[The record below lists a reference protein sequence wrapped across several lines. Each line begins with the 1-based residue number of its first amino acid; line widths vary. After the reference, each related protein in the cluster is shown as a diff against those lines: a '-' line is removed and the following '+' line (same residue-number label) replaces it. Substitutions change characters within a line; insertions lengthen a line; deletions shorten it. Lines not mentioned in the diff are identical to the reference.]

1 MRATSIGHAGIL
13 VQTRQAT
20 IVCDPWFLP
29 AFLGSWFVFPRN
41 DQLSPKLMAA
51 IESPDYLYISHQHAD
66 HLDEPWL
73 ANHIDKTTKVLLPN
87 FATRELERRL
97 SKLGFTNFVRTENGK
112 ETNLGDGLM
121 IAIHVESAI
130 ADGPGGDSAI
140 VISDGESRL
149 VNQNDCRTGDLGALT
164 VHGSVDMHWLQF
176 SGAIWYPM
184 VYDEPHESLMQQA
197 RSKVESQFARSM
209 KYVSRVDA
217 RVIVPSAGPPCFLDE
232 DLFSANMITGD
243 ELSIFPDQTEFI
255 KRLVA
260 SGNDRAVLNIPGTTI
275 EISPSSIVVTHP
287 MSDELVQRPFAHK
300 EEYLREY
307 QADWSEWLSD
317 YKATWP
323 QQKTDLLTQ
332 LQDWWQPLLAMAP
345 TLRTAIGGGCLLKT
359 DDAEMYID
367 FANGLVVPFADQK
380 YRYRFVTARPLLEK
394 TVAERAVDWSN
405 SLFLSCR
412 FTAWRDGAY
421 NEFLYNFF
429 KSLSVERMRR
439 AETEAIRRTTPEGA
453 ATQLSEEIEIDGY
466 VMQRLCPH
474 RQADLSEFGRVENG
488 FVVCDLHGWR
498 FSVEDGKCSNADDR
512 KLNIRKRTS

>member
-1 MRATSIGHAGIL
+1 MG
-13 VQTRQAT
+13 
-20 IVCDPWFLP
+20 
-29 AFLGSWFVFPRN
+29 
-41 DQLSPKLMAA
+41 A

-73 ANHIDKTTKVLLPN
+73 ATHIDKKTKVLLPD

-97 SKLGFTNFVRTENGK
+97 SKLGFTHFVRTENGK
-112 ETNLGDGLM
+112 ELDLGDGLT

-149 VNQNDCRTGDLGALT
+149 VNQNDCRTGDLGALS
-164 VHGSVDMHWLQF
+164 VHGPVDMHWLQY

-184 VYDEPHESLMQQA
+184 VYDEPRETLMQQA
-197 RSKVESQFARSM
+197 RTKVESQFARSM
-209 KYVSRVDA
+209 KYVSLVDA
-217 RVIVPSAGPPCFLDE
+217 RVVVPSAGPPCFLDE

-255 KRLVA
+255 KRLKA
-260 SGNDRAVLNIPGTTI
+260 TGNDRAVLNIPGTTI
-275 EISPSSIVVTHP
+275 EISPASVVVTHP
-287 MSDELVQRPFAHK
+287 MSDELVQRPFVNK

-307 QADWSEWLSD
+307 QSDWSEWLRD
-317 YKATWP
+317 YKSTWP
-323 QQKTDLLTQ
+323 QQQTDLLSQ
-332 LQDWWQPLLAMAP
+332 LQDWWQPLMAMAP
-345 TLRTAIGGGCLLKT
+345 TLRQAIGGGCLLKT
-359 DDAEMYID
+359 DDLEMYVN
-367 FANGLVVPFADQK
+367 FANGTVEKFANQK
-380 YRYRFVTARPLLEK
+380 YRYRFEIARPLLEK
-394 TVAERAVDWSN
+394 TVADKAVDWSN

-439 AETEAIRRTTPEGA
+439 AEQEAVRRTAPDSTN
-453 ATQLSEEIEIDGY
+453 TQLSSEIEIEIDGY

-498 FSVEDGKCSNADDR
+498 FSVIDGHCSNADDR
-512 KLNIRKRTS
+512 KLNIRKRSS